1 MGCSEGCD
9 KVKTEEHNRL
19 LKKQREEI
27 LQEQEAI
34 TNTEI
39 ENERVRLEKEIDVK
53 LKSEIE
59 KYRKEYEENA
69 TNGAEIFANN
79 KLKAKMSQEEKMEE
93 EIQRR
98 FNLRIED
105 IRKVG
110 GVVRPIIFNEN
121 EESTKT

>member
-19 LKKQREEI
+19 LKEQREEI

>member
-69 TNGAEIFANN
+69 TKGAEIFANN
-79 KLKAKMSQEEKMEE
+79 KLNAKISQEEKMEE

>member
-19 LKKQREEI
+19 LGLQRERI

-69 TNGAEIFANN
+69 TKGAEIFANN
-79 KLKAKMSQEEKMEE
+79 KLNAKISQEEKMEE

>member
-9 KVKTEEHNRL
+9 KVATEEHKRILNE
-19 LKKQREEI
+19 KREEI
-27 LQEQEAI
+27 LQAQEAI
-34 TNTEI
+34 TTTEI
-39 ENERVRLEKEIDVK
+39 ENEKVRLEKEIDVK
-53 LKSEIE
+53 LKSEIA

-79 KLKAKMSQEEKMEE
+79 KLKAQMSREEKIEE
-93 EIQRR
+93 EVQRR

-110 GVVRPIIFNEN
+110 GVVRPIIYNED
-121 EESTKT
+121 EGKTTT

>member
-9 KVKTEEHNRL
+9 KVATEEHKRI
-19 LKKQREEI
+19 LKETREEI
-27 LQEQEAI
+27 LQAQEAI
-34 TNTEI
+34 TTTEI

-53 LKSEIE
+53 LKSEIA

-69 TNGAEIFANN
+69 TNGAEIFANS
-79 KLKAKMSQEEKMEE
+79 KLKAKMTQEEKIEE
-93 EIQRR
+93 EVQRR

-110 GVVRPIIFNEN
+110 GVVRPIIYNED
-121 EESTKT
+121 EGKTTT